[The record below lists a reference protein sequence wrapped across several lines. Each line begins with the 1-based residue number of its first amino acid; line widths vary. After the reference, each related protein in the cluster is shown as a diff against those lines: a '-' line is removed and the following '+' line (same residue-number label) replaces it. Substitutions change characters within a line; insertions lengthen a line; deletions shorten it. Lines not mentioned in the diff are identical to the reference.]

1 MININKDY
9 INYLKEFKMETYK
22 AVEDN
27 PAWLQY
33 RIDRNKSIS
42 EIIRRLNLLGE
53 IYKITKPIRESKIIT
68 TQKQLDILGDIRQ
81 ILKTLEKR

>member
-1 MININKDY
+1 MININKNY

-22 AVEDN
+22 TVENN

-42 EIIRRLNLLGE
+42 EIIRRLNILGE
-53 IYKITKPIRESKIIT
+53 IYKIIKPVREFKIIT
-68 TQKQLDILGDIRQ
+68 MQKQLDILDDIRQ
-81 ILKTLEKR
+81 ILKSLEKR